1 MSSTRNRRTK
11 VLFPV
16 FKGYEVCVILARDL
30 EKTGKRLAADLKDC
44 EAAFVTHDDAP
55 GYGWLVFPLAPPPG
69 LISHEASHAIEALF
83 AFAGAAR
90 DEESF
95 AYHLEYLVG
104 RIHKFVDRAVDI
116 VNGTR

>member
-1 MSSTRNRRTK
+1 MKNRSTK

-16 FKGYEVCVILARDL
+16 FKDYEVRVIFSRDL
-30 EKTGKRLAADLKDC
+30 VKTGRRLKEDLADC

-55 GYGWLVFPLAPPPG
+55 GYGWLVFPCIPPPG

-104 RIHKFVDRAVDI
+104 RIHKFLDRA
-116 VNGTR
+116 